1 MGRKEKTRL
10 TMNAQA
16 GLILGSGVDS
26 TIDQIEKVSSLQ
38 PVPELSRPSG
48 AKATP
53 YLDQLVMPA

>member
-1 MGRKEKTRL
+1 
-10 TMNAQA
+10 MNAQA

-26 TIDQIEKVSSLQ
+26 TIDQIKGVSSLQ